1 MSGYGLERRGYSERE
16 LYEKDLRVVT
26 GETMFYLE
34 RACDNE
40 SARRRQAE
48 ARWHRAVATVGRLQ
62 REREEGRIVAWLFAL
77 GAFGEGLAL
86 AAAIAFR

>member
-1 MSGYGLERRGYSERE
+1 
-16 LYEKDLRVVT
+16 
-26 GETMFYLE
+26 
-34 RACDNE
+34 
-40 SARRRQAE
+40 
-48 ARWHRAVATVGRLQ
+48 VATVGRLQ